1 MSELS
6 SSLLLGNSNP
16 ISENV
21 YNTIRNCIDNG
32 GVQLHPLSLLPVLT
46 DDKIRHA
53 YYIINNQPEMT
64 LYFIGQQSECCF
76 FFYKTNGLL
85 YYIVTNH
92 DSSEIY
98 STEQTHFYE

>member
-6 SSLLLGNSNP
+6 SSLLFSNNNP
-16 ISENV
+16 ISEDL
-21 YNTIRNCIDNG
+21 YNTIRNCVSNG
-32 GVQLHPLSLLPVLT
+32 GVQLHPLRLLPALT

-53 YYIINNQPEMT
+53 YYIISTQPEMT
-64 LYFIGQQSECCF
+64 IYFIGQQSECRF
-76 FFYKTNGLL
+76 FFYKTNGLI

-98 STEQTHFYE
+98 IAEQT